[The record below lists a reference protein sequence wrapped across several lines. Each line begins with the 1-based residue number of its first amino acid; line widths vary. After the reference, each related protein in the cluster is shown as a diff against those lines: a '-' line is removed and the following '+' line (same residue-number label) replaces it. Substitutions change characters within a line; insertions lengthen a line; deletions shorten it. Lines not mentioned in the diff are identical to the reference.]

1 MPAIVKIQWTEKKDG
16 WSADLFLVD
25 EEGFFRKPLRPGRKM
40 EFELTDER
48 RCTGFSEEIGIREPC
63 PEYREIDKGSQCFG
77 CQRRGIYSD
86 YVRGNRGMDTDRDFS
101 VYLAQCG
108 ETVKVGVTRTEK
120 VVRRWVE
127 QGADFGAEI
136 FSGLSS
142 DMALEKESEI
152 SSDRN
157 ITERVRKEQKVVP
170 ARENLLRDTLERE
183 GFDAEVVDLRE
194 KTVYPPNNRTE
205 LRRKGLF
212 SGRVRTVKGQLISN
226 GRVSMAMTSGKV
238 MKKPVQQGLGSFQ

>member
-1 MPAIVKIQWTEKKDG
+1 
-16 WSADLFLVD
+16 
-25 EEGFFRKPLRPGRKM
+25 
-40 EFELTDER
+40 
-48 RCTGFSEEIGIREPC
+48 
-63 PEYREIDKGSQCFG
+63 
-77 CQRRGIYSD
+77 
-86 YVRGNRGMDTDRDFS
+86 MDTDRDFS

-238 MKKPVQQGLGSFQ
+238 MKKPVQQGLRSFQ